1 MDFIFL
7 ALYTLCIIV
16 IYAVSSIVHHEYV
29 LRQKLK
35 NIPHTG
41 GYPLI
46 GMTFEQ
52 LTLSEYERITWLLK
66 FMEKSK
72 EGIFVQ
78 WIGSTPF
85 VVVYKPEYLEVI
97 LSSTVNITKGIPY
110 DIIKEWLG
118 NGLLTSTETA
128 MGVNL
133 HAQEGTTAYASAT
146 RIASKSI
153 MDRLLQP
160 WCWINWLYYLMPSG
174 KQFKSALD
182 TLHGFTTEVEERKK
196 FKIMSAFL

>member
-1 MDFIFL
+1 
-7 ALYTLCIIV
+7 
-16 IYAVSSIVHHEYV
+16 
-29 LRQKLK
+29 
-35 NIPHTG
+35 
-41 GYPLI
+41 
-46 GMTFEQ
+46 
-52 LTLSEYERITWLLK
+52 
-66 FMEKSK
+66 MEKSK

-118 NGLLTSTETA
+118 NGLLTSTGKQWTHDRKLIGPTFHFSILDQFAIVLSEKAEILTKCIERKIEKDSGKAFDIFPFIVNAALDIICETA